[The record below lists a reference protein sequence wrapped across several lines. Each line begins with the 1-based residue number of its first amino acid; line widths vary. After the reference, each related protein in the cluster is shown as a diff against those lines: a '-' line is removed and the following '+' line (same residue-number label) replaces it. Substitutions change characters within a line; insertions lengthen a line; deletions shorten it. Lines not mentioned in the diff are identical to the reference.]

1 MAGKSVVLDAAFLRR
16 SDRRAA
22 ARLARETGAQ
32 FACVLTEAPEDEVRR
47 RLGARLAGGRDASD
61 ARWEIYVQQKRRF
74 QRPSEAPAERLIA
87 IDTSRAM
94 ERQVREAIGRLR
106 AISPLSV
113 P

>member
-1 MAGKSVVLDAAFLRR
+1 MRGKPVVLDAAFLRR
-16 SDRRAA
+16 SDRGAA

-47 RLGARLAGGRDASD
+47 RLGARLTGGHDASD

-74 QRPSEAPAERLIA
+74 QRPSEVPADRLIA
-87 IDTSRAM
+87 INTSRGM
-94 ERQVREAIGRLR
+94 QRQVRQAVGRLR

-113 P
+113 R